1 MKEAAS
7 SMLKG
12 KNKARP
18 PALKGKKEIIPP
30 KLEGKE
36 EVVKSHSG
44 MESGQ
49 EGRWRNGM
57 EFRCQPRMGKEKKG
71 RRSR

>member
-12 KNKARP
+12 KDKARP
-18 PALKGKKEIIPP
+18 PASKGKIISP

-71 RRSR
+71 RRGG